1 MKTKKQDLKDLTGPE
16 LQDKLETERD
26 TLGKLRFNHAV
37 SPVESPAQLRLKRK
51 SVARILTEMR
61 RREMANNAQA

>member
-26 TLGKLRFNHAV
+26 TLGKLRFNLAV
-37 SPVESPAQLRLKRK
+37 SPVESPAQLRAKRK
-51 SVARILTEMR
+51 SVDRILTEMR
-61 RREMANNAQA
+61 RREMANTAQA